1 MKCPERARSSCVI
14 TGLVFE
20 PDQPQSPP
28 ELQMGIVP
36 FVVHRCPAQRGDRGA
51 VDDPLVD
58 RLALPVLPLP
68 GVAEVAITRFLDTLR
83 DPVHRPVEVSLC
95 PLGCVRSPVL
105 DLRQAVR
112 VHRELE
118 RGRALGAERAAV
130 DRAVRVPL
138 DVDDLALPCADDLG
152 TADRAARADAGD
164 FTSPLDLEPGGS
176 RLYRLQV
183 EPQPGESARARCAKP
198 AVELTS
204 SEERVFRTH
213 NTFLACPHQTLS
225 LEMRASGLS
234 ARSFVKLLFKQCSC
248 QVCAFFQ
255 LPT

>member
-68 GVAEVAITRFLDTLR
+68 GIAEVAITRFLDTLR
-83 DPVHRPVEVSLC
+83 DPVHRPVEVSLF
-95 PLGCVRSPVL
+95 PLGCVRSPIL

-118 RGRALGAERAAV
+118 CGRALGAERAAV

-138 DVDDLALPCADDLG
+138 DVDDLALSYADDLG
-152 TADRAARADAGD
+152 TADRAVRADAGD
-164 FTSPLDLEPGGS
+164 LTSPLDLELGGG

-183 EPQPGESARARCAKP
+183 EPQPGESAGAGRHAGSAE
-198 AVELTS
+198 ELT
-204 SEERVFRTH
+204 
-213 NTFLACPHQTLS
+213 
-225 LEMRASGLS
+225 
-234 ARSFVKLLFKQCSC
+234 
-248 QVCAFFQ
+248 
-255 LPT
+255 